1 MILMAKPTSSFL
13 QIMTER
19 GYIHQASDLDGLDQQ
34 LRDNAP
40 ASAYIGF
47 DCTANSLHVGSLIQ
61 IMMLR
66 RLQETGHRPVI
77 LLGEGTTRIGDPS
90 GKDEA
95 RKLLN
100 DGEIAKNLVGIR
112 HSFEKFLTFGDG
124 PTDAV
129 LVNNT
134 EWLDELKYIDV
145 LRKIGR
151 HLSVN
156 RMLSMDSVKTRIQR
170 EQPLSFLEFNYMV
183 LQAYDFTELFQ
194 RHGAILQM
202 GGSDQWGNI
211 ITGIDLGRRLG
222 TSQLYGL
229 TSPLLTTSSGK
240 KMGKTS
246 SGAVWLNGD
255 RLSAYDFWQY
265 WRNTEDGDVGRF
277 LRLFTYLPLSEI
289 EKLEALEGAELN
301 EAKKILANTVTEM
314 IHGSLVAE
322 KAAETARKTFEE
334 NLAGENLPIFHL
346 TAADMTAG
354 ISVVDVLVLTFSV
367 SKSEARRL
375 IRAGGV
381 RMDGEPVQDQNMMI
395 TEKKLSNKRIKFSAG
410 KKRHAIVQTG
420 ESNRLV

>member
-1 MILMAKPTSSFL
+1 MTKPMSSFL
-13 QIMTER
+13 QTMTER
-19 GYIHQASDLDGLDQQ
+19 GYIHQASDLNGLDQQ

-47 DCTANSLHVGSLIQ
+47 DCTADSLHVGSLIQ

-66 RLQETGHRPVI
+66 RFQEAGHRPVI
-77 LLGEGTTRIGDPS
+77 LLGGGTTRIGDPS
-90 GKDEA
+90 GKNET
-95 RKLLN
+95 RKLLH
-100 DGEIAKNLVGIR
+100 DEDIAKNMVGIR

-124 PTDAV
+124 PTDAI

-145 LRKIGR
+145 LREIGR

-156 RMLSMDSVKTRIQR
+156 RMLSMDSVKTRIER

-183 LQAYDFTELFQ
+183 LQAYDFTELFR
-194 RHGAILQM
+194 RHGTILQM

-211 ITGIDLGRRLG
+211 ITGIDLGRRMG
-222 TSQLYGL
+222 THQLYAL
-229 TSPLLTTSSGK
+229 TSPLLTTFSGT

-246 SGAVWLNGD
+246 NGAVWLNED
-255 RLSAYDFWQY
+255 RLSAYEFWQY

-277 LRLFTYLPLSEI
+277 LRLFTDLPLSEI

-301 EAKKILANTVTEM
+301 ETKKVLANAVTQM
-314 IHGSLVAE
+314 AHGSFVTE

-334 NLAGENLPIFHL
+334 NSVGENLPIFHL
-346 TAADMTAG
+346 PAADITAG
-354 ISVVDVLVLTFSV
+354 IPVVDILVLAFSV

-375 IRAGGV
+375 IKGGGV
-381 RMDGEPVQDQNMMI
+381 RMDGEPVQDQNMMM
-395 TEKKLSNKRIKFSAG
+395 TENKFSDRRIKFSAG
-410 KKRHAIVQTG
+410 KKRHAIVQVG
-420 ESNRLV
+420 